1 MGASTWKLNVEVFP
15 FLGPTAQ
22 KGMGS
27 EVAAFLSFVMTF
39 RTQGEF
45 NTERWEVVVTR
56 ATRVLLAAQVPTLLF
71 PSDSSQHLK
80 TCVYSTVIRCPGEI
94 SLRQYFKSKV
104 TCFFFFFLLHIFA
117 TTIFHSAM

>member
-1 MGASTWKLNVEVFP
+1 MGGGGNH
-15 FLGPTAQ
+15 
-22 KGMGS
+22 
-27 EVAAFLSFVMTF
+27 
-39 RTQGEF
+39 
-45 NTERWEVVVTR
+45 R

-104 TCFFFFFLLHIFA
+104 TCFFFFFIAYFRHYNLSLSHVKYCTLKGRIKSRFVVQGLLKGNSPLFLNLEGRKLNVIC
-117 TTIFHSAM
+117 